1 MSESVLRVGV
11 RLRSAV
17 CTTEVIVVKAP
28 AGGVVLECG
37 GQPMVPAGA
46 VTSAV
51 PADPGPPGPGTAVGK
66 RYALD
71 EQGLELLCVKAGA
84 GTLSVAGRPVEVR
97 AAKLLPSSD

>member
-1 MSESVLRVGV
+1 MSEPVLRVGA
-11 RLRSAV
+11 RLRSTV

-28 AGGVVLECG
+28 ADGVVLECG

-46 VTSAV
+46 AAAAEATGPV
-51 PADPGPPGPGTAVGK
+51 PPGPGTAVGK

-71 EQGLELLCVKAGA
+71 ETGLELLCVKAGA